1 MDISNNSENQEK
13 LARKNYIKWGDPNV
27 EKISEGEAEDV
38 QAVAEQINA
47 IQKAQYNC
55 HRHCY
60 SGMDMKG
67 LRRAAEPLILQALTP
82 ERKVL

>member
-13 LARKNYIKWGDPNV
+13 LARRNYIKWGDPNL
-27 EKISEGEAEDV
+27 EKIPEGEAEDI

-47 IQKAQYNC
+47 IQRAQYNC

-60 SGMDMKG
+60 SGMDVKG
-67 LRRAAEPLILQALTP
+67 SHRVAEWLILQALTP